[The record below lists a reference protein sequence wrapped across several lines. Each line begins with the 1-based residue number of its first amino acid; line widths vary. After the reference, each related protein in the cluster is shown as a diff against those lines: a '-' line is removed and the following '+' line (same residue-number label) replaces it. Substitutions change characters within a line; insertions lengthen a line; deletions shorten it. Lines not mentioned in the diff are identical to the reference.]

1 MEKKANIVPLKD
13 LNLVN
18 RFLFDE
24 VMEDAQTHREALSI
38 IFGKEIPECK
48 LEDGAVRIF
57 LNTRGQNEHEV
68 SEELVEFLHYLEDS
82 TDERVAASKSER
94 IKRIH
99 SRVCKVKLNEEVGV
113 KYMQAWEEK
122 YFERE
127 EGREEGRAEGRT
139 EGERLKLISQIQK
152 KILRGKSLEET
163 ADALEEETDSIR
175 ELYDLI
181 THNQGKTEQEIFDLW
196 NRQ

>member
-1 MEKKANIVPLKD
+1 MD
-13 LNLVN
+13 LSTL
-18 RFLFDE
+18 FFDE

-82 TDERVAASKSER
+82 TDERVATSKSER

-127 EGREEGRAEGRT
+127 EGREEGRT
-139 EGERLKLISQIQK
+139 EGERLKLISLIQK
-152 KILRGKSLEET
+152 KILKGKSLEET
-163 ADALEEETDSIR
+163 ADALEEEPGSIS

-181 THNQGKTEQEIFDLW
+181 SRNQGKTEQEIFDLW
-196 NRQ
+196 NHR

>member
-127 EGREEGRAEGRT
+127 EGREEGRT
-139 EGERLKLISQIQK
+139 EGERLKLISLIQK

-163 ADALEEETDSIR
+163 ADALEEEPGSIS

-181 THNQGKTEQEIFDLW
+181 SRNQGKTEQEIFDLW
-196 NRQ
+196 NHR

>member
-1 MEKKANIVPLKD
+1 MD
-13 LNLVN
+13 LSTL
-18 RFLFDE
+18 FFDE
-24 VMEDAQTHREALSI
+24 VMEDPQTHREALSI

-82 TDERVAASKSER
+82 TDERVAESKSER

-127 EGREEGRAEGRT
+127 EGREEGRAEGREEGRT
-139 EGERLKLISQIQK
+139 EGERLKLISLIQK

-163 ADALEEETDSIR
+163 ADALEEEPGSIS

-181 THNQGKTEQEIFDLW
+181 SRNQGKTEQEIFDLW
-196 NRQ
+196 NHR